1 MVDGLLDQTK
11 FQNFVRRYM
20 AQDNLVLYANSQT
33 AIYGNIEQ
41 AFGFTRENMTENRI
55 RIASEDFSAK
65 IIIEP
70 TGVAVGHLTSQSTQ
84 TLILPHYNNT

>member
-1 MVDGLLDQTK
+1 
-11 FQNFVRRYM
+11 
-20 AQDNLVLYANSQT
+20 
-33 AIYGNIEQ
+33 
-41 AFGFTRENMTENRI
+41 MTENRI